1 MRRTSAY
8 YRNKVEKILGNN
20 LAEFSME
27 CADTKHPV
35 IEISY
40 FDFKPQ
46 PIVRAELQMAMP
58 EVDFAKIGRDYTD
71 DVLKFFFIERLFDGD
86 VKIIVD
92 GEQYG
97 IVDYVMSELYDEDC
111 TAWDV
116 RRPNIHESREDENH
130 D

>member
-1 MRRTSAY
+1 MRRTPAY

-20 LAEFSME
+20 LAGFSVE
-27 CADTKHPV
+27 YADTKHPV

-46 PIVRAELQMAMP
+46 PIVRAELQMSMP
-58 EVDFAKIGRDYTD
+58 EVEFAKIERDYTD
-71 DVLKFFFIERLFDGD
+71 DVLKFFFIERLFGGN

-92 GEQYG
+92 GEQYR
-97 IVDYVMSELYDEDC
+97 IDDYVVSELYDEDC
-111 TAWDV
+111 TAWDI
-116 RRPNIHESREDENH
+116 RKPSIHESEEDENH